1 MAEPQYT
8 GLLAIIYYWQ
18 SLEAG
23 ILALFAG
30 ILAFLI
36 GKQQAESV
44 RSQTAYLIAE
54 NKRSLARRGYVATTM
69 LDGLLDAIKDSL
81 VAVRNFSSSVNNP
94 NGEALVHESLKQQV
108 KDVDLTLFWSDL
120 GQCNSDTVRN
130 FFNLE
135 TRIKQLKT
143 YDNNNAVRIRSQ
155 IADIDNIIKFLNE
168 ELASQRARANSV
180 LK

>member
-1 MAEPQYT
+1 
-8 GLLAIIYYWQ
+8 
-18 SLEAG
+18 
-23 ILALFAG
+23 
-30 ILAFLI
+30 
-36 GKQQAESV
+36 
-44 RSQTAYLIAE
+44 
-54 NKRSLARRGYVATTM
+54 
-69 LDGLLDAIKDSL
+69 
-81 VAVRNFSSSVNNP
+81 VRNFSSSVNNP